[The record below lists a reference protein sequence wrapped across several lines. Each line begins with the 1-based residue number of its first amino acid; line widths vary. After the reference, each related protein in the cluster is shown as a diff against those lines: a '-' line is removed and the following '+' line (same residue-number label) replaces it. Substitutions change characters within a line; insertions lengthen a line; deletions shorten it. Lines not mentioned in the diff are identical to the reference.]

1 MYFSRLKYKKVYD
14 YDQVPSHLQSN
25 AFILHGY
32 RHDLSWFECF
42 ISFFLFH
49 NETLNIWTHFFGVIL
64 FIWYLF
70 RDFIFVSQQNEH
82 YFLQIISMINY
93 SIN

>member
-32 RHDLSWFECF
+32 RHDLSWFERF

-49 NETLNIWTHFFGVIL
+49 NETLKYLDTFLWSNTIHMV
-64 FIWYLF
+64 FISRFYL
-70 RDFIFVSQQNEH
+70 SQ
-82 YFLQIISMINY
+82 SAK
-93 SIN
+93 